1 MYFKESKM
9 DVSFAATGA
18 LMAGAFIIVLFTKLG
33 NPSNPV
39 LSLELTITFM
49 ATISYV
55 FFFLIF
61 KGFTKFQ
68 PSDIPKLRYV
78 EWAATTPLMLVALCL
93 ILSGK
98 NTISSEFL
106 MKVVALDWL
115 MLLIGYL
122 GEVGLLQ
129 RTHACILGFV
139 PFTALF
145 AYIYNAFPSFNVLFA
160 SYVLIWSMY
169 GVTYLFE
176 NRIFTTNVLDAIAK
190 AGIAIAYCVQ

>member
-1 MYFKESKM
+1 M

-98 NTISSEFL
+98 NTLSSEFL
-106 MKVVALDWL
+106 MKIVALDWL

-122 GEVGLLQ
+122 GEVGYLQ
-129 RTHACILGFV
+129 RTHACIFGFL
-139 PFTALF
+139 PFILMF
-145 AYIYNAFPSFNVLFA
+145 FLIYNAFPSFNVLLA

-176 NRIFTTNVLDAIAK
+176 TRAFITNVLDSIAK